1 MTPRHESARPVFGVL
16 VLILTMTHA
25 APVSA
30 DDPAKH
36 CEQGLEPPG
45 VPEEGEAEG
54 EQPEWFEAGKKNR
67 FAVFV
72 GYGWVPQGDPDGDR
86 EGTTVIPT
94 LGLDYER
101 WVHPRF
107 AIGWYNDFQLSTF
120 VVEREGEHSEEDR
133 FLEREY
139 AFVTAVVGVFEVV
152 ERLAVFAGPGYEFE
166 TTENL
171 FVFKI
176 GAEYGFPL
184 PSHWDIAIGGS
195 YDIRDAF
202 DSWGLGLSIGKRF

>member
-1 MTPRHESARPVFGVL
+1 MRPVCL
-16 VLILTMTHA
+16 LTALLFMVA
-25 APVSA
+25 ALEAA
-30 DDPAKH
+30 DDERATRR
-36 CEQGLEPPG
+36 EQEHPPSHEEYEP
-45 VPEEGEAEG
+45 EGD
-54 EQPEWFEAGKKNR
+54 PEWFEAGKKNR
-67 FAVFV
+67 LAVFV
-72 GYGWVPQGDPDGDR
+72 GYGWVPKGQGGER
-86 EGTTVIPT
+86 EGVTVIPA
-94 LGLDYER
+94 LALDYER

-107 AIGWYNDFQLSTF
+107 GIGWYNDFQLTTF
-120 VVEREGEHSEEDR
+120 VVEREGEHEEEDK

-139 AFVTAVVGVFEVV
+139 AIVTAVVGVFEVV

-184 PSHWDIAIGGS
+184 PNRWDLAVGGS

-202 DSWGLGLSIGKRF
+202 DSWGLGISIGKRF